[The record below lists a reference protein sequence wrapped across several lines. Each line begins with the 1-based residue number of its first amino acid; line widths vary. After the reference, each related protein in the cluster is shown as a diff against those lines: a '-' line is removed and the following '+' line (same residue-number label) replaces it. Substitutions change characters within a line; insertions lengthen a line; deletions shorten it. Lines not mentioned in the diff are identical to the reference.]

1 MELLDSALSDSN
13 LSQAITKVVKN
24 GGSAGT
30 DGMSVEEGR
39 KYFNQH
45 KDEIINAIK
54 TRTYK
59 PQPVKRV
66 EIPKP
71 DGGVRNLGVPCVIDR
86 VIQQAINQVLTPI
99 YEEQFCEFSYGFRP
113 NRDCHKAINKSLEY
127 LNDGYTVIVDIDLE
141 KFFDKVNHDKLMQV
155 IYNTVKDGDLL
166 SIIRKYLV
174 SGIMVNGV
182 VIDSTEGTPQ
192 GGPLSPLLAN
202 IILNELDKELMKRG
216 LRFVRYAD
224 DCNIYVKSIRAGQ
237 RVMESLTEY
246 IETKL
251 KLKVNKNKSK
261 VDYCYNDIKFLG
273 FGFYYSPRHEQ
284 VRIRVHP
291 KSLERIKDKLKR
303 LTLRS
308 WSISMDYRINKLKQV
323 IVGWVN
329 YYILADMRS
338 ILASLDKLIRQR
350 LRMCIWKAWKTSSKR
365 YHGIKKLVKLFK
377 LNQKSDR
384 QLRGIA
390 NSGNR
395 YCHLASTVLNSII
408 TNKALEIK
416 GLISMATYYIEHLN
430 EHQTAVYGSVRTVV

>member
-1 MELLDSALSDSN
+1 MELLDLVLSEHN
-13 LSQAITKVVKN
+13 LSGAITRVVKN
-24 GGSAGT
+24 GGSAGV
-30 DGMSVEEGR
+30 DGMRVKEARS
-39 KYFNQH
+39 YFNKH

-66 EIPKP
+66 EIPKA

-86 VIQQAINQVLTPI
+86 IIQQAINQVLTPI

-127 LNDGYTVIVDIDLE
+127 LNDGYVVIVDIDLE

-155 IYNTVKDGDLL
+155 LNNTITDSDLL

-174 SGIMVNGV
+174 SGIMLEGV
-182 VIDSTEGTPQ
+182 VMDSKEGTPQ
-192 GGPLSPLLAN
+192 GGNLSPLLSN
-202 IILNELDKELMKRG
+202 IILNELDKELIKRG

-237 RVMESLTEY
+237 RVMQSITEF

-251 KLKVNKNKSK
+251 KLKVNKSKSK

-273 FGFYYSPRHEQ
+273 FGFYYSPRYQ
-284 VRIRVHP
+284 QIRVRVHP
-291 KSLERIKDKLKR
+291 KSIQRIKDKLRK

-308 WSISMDYRINKLKQV
+308 WSISMKFRLNKLRQV
-323 IVGWVN
+323 IVGWIN
-329 YYILADMRS
+329 YYVISDMKHIL
-338 ILASLDKLIRQR
+338 INLDILIRKR
-350 LRMCIWKAWKTSSKR
+350 LRMCIWKAWKTPTKR
-365 YHGIKKLVKLFK
+365 YKANKKLVKQFK

-384 QLRGIA
+384 QIRGIA
-390 NSGNR
+390 NSGSR
-395 YCHLASTVLNSII
+395 YCHLASKVLNSVIP
-408 TNKALEIK
+408 NMALEIK
-416 GLISMATYYIEHLN
+416 GLISMTSYYIERLYKR
-430 EHQTAVYGSVRTVV
+430 QTAVYGIVRTVV